1 VVRKGG
7 KVNGGHKLRDGPKR
21 SSPLVGLVSLAMVC
35 VTVVAVVYI
44 VWAGC

>member
-1 VVRKGG
+1 M
-7 KVNGGHKLRDGPKR
+7 NGGNKLRQAPKR

-44 VWAGC
+44 IWGS